1 MARLPQ
7 RSDPRHPRIEFLRST
22 ALLLFEDR
30 ASILVVQKDLAGQ
43 DLPSRLAA
51 QSGLEGQIR
60 PSRREV
66 PTDLADLGRLWDP
79 DLLSARRNLKLLDRP
94 WRQRIPKLLAVLDHP
109 SALPDPADPCRPS
122 PPLGLGLLPTL
133 EAPAGP
139 LRQPH
144 PCYL

>member
-109 SALPDPADPCRPS
+109 SALPDLAAQRRPS
-122 PPLGLGLLPTL
+122 LRSDQSVRQVL
-133 EAPAGP
+133 EFPG
-139 LRQPH
+139 H
-144 PCYL
+144 P